1 MPAHAPP
8 ISADHAATLAMWGQ
22 RVRDARRR
30 HGISAV
36 AAAEAAGMSRA
47 TFHRVER
54 GEPSVT
60 VGAYLSA
67 IAVVGLVVDV
77 HAPVVA
83 TKSVDGAEHERAP
96 GSALDRVRLEDYP
109 QLARLAWQRSGADE
123 VTPAEALA
131 LYERNWRH
139 VDEAAMT
146 PAERALVKALAGGRL
161 LV

>member
-8 ISADHAATLAMWGQ
+8 ISEDHAATLAAWG
-22 RVRDARRR
+22 RCIREARRR

-60 VGAYLSA
+60 IGAYLSA
-67 IAVVGLVVDV
+67 IAVVGLVIDV
-77 HAPVVA
+77 LVPGGSTAA
-83 TKSVDGAEHERAP
+83 AERADGGVTP
-96 GSALDRVRLEDYP
+96 AGVPNRIRLVDYP
-109 QLARLAWQRSGADE
+109 QLARLAWQRSGAAE

-139 VDEAAMT
+139 VDEAAMA
-146 PAERALVKALAGGRL
+146 PAERALVRALAGGRL